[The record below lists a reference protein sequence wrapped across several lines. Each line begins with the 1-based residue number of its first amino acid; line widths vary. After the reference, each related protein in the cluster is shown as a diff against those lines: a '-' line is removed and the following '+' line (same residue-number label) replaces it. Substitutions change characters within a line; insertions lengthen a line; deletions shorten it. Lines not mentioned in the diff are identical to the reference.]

1 MAASLEGKSI
11 LIVDDDPDIV
21 QAIKVVFDGMGATV
35 TTAGDGNTAVELAS
49 QDHPDLMVLD
59 AMLPGRSGFLV
70 LEQLKRAAKSG
81 GHCPGI
87 IMITGNQGKRHQA
100 WARSLGVDA
109 YINKPFRMERLIQ
122 SAEKVLAS

>member
-1 MAASLEGKSI
+1 MSGTFEGKSI

-21 QAIKVVFDGMGATV
+21 EAIKAAFDEAGATV
-35 TTAGDGNTAVELAS
+35 TTAGDGNSAIERAS
-49 QDHPDLMVLD
+49 ADQPDLMVLD

-87 IMITGNQGKRHQA
+87 IMITGNQGKRHRQYA
-100 WARSLGVDA
+100 EALGVDD
-109 YINKPFRMERLIQ
+109 YFSKPFRMERLVE
-122 SAEKVLAS
+122 SAHRLLAQ